1 MIISKLNKSTHFK
14 CKPFIMKERY
24 KIDKEVLMKKISLL
38 LKIIITIV
46 GLSVIITQASL
57 TSMLSISFYILI
69 LIFFML
75 DLFVFRKARTK
86 S

>member
-1 MIISKLNKSTHFK
+1 
-14 CKPFIMKERY
+14 
-24 KIDKEVLMKKISLL
+24 MKKISLL

-46 GLSVIITQASL
+46 GLSVIITQA
-57 TSMLSISFYILI
+57 LSISFYILI

>member
-1 MIISKLNKSTHFK
+1 
-14 CKPFIMKERY
+14 
-24 KIDKEVLMKKISLL
+24 MKKISLL

-75 DLFVFRKARTK
+75 DLFVFRKGRTK

>member
-1 MIISKLNKSTHFK
+1 MIISKLNKPTHFK

-46 GLSVIITQASL
+46 GLSVIIT
-57 TSMLSISFYILI
+57 
-69 LIFFML
+69 
-75 DLFVFRKARTK
+75 
-86 S
+86 

>member
-1 MIISKLNKSTHFK
+1 
-14 CKPFIMKERY
+14 
-24 KIDKEVLMKKISLL
+24 MKKISLL

-69 LIFFML
+69 FFML